1 MSKMTISDDYNG
13 YSQMLFREDLLNAIK
28 FFNQDYKSLIKKA
41 TLGKKELDSRKSG
54 LLDHDQFLE
63 LNLLK
68 EEYNW
73 AYKLSQIQNLILDAK
88 TQKIVIHLPSPLE
101 LENNFCIDGK
111 PVPSSIVFSFILS
124 FHLKQK
130 DSFVFKI
137 DLDRNSSS
145 DEFAF
150 WNSLFS
156 QIESFLGLMK
166 NSICIQTNSL
176 PSVVYNLNDALL
188 IKNNMADVYLCGA

>member
-1 MSKMTISDDYNG
+1 MNNLTISDDYNG
-13 YSQMLFREDLLNAIK
+13 FSQILFNGELLEAIGI
-28 FFNQDYKSLIKKA
+28 FNQNYKSLINEVS
-41 TLGKKELDSRKSG
+41 LGKKELDSRKSG

-63 LNLLK
+63 LNLSNK
-68 EEYNW
+68 EYNW
-73 AYKLSQIQNLILDAK
+73 ALKLSKIFNLIQDQK
-88 TQKIVIHLPSPLE
+88 TQKILIHLPSPHE

-111 PVPSSIVFSFILS
+111 AVPTSIVLSYLLS

-145 DEFAF
+145 FEFAF

-156 QIESFLGLMK
+156 QIETFLGLMR
-166 NSICIQTNSL
+166 NSISIQTNSS

-188 IKNNMADVYLCGA
+188 IKNKLADVYLCGA